1 MLKRKREKE
10 CVEEQTYNKKTKI
23 QKQMIDGIIN
33 YDKKELHSIKI
44 NNVFLTAKVKE
55 YDVNITQVDGKI
67 KFLCSCT
74 GDVYTNFNNSYCK
87 HIALSIKE
95 LIKEYLK
102 ENEKFFRDKAVYEL
116 FKENIE
122 FLTMNI
128 QNINIKNESTFP
140 Q

>member
-1 MLKRKREKE
+1 
-10 CVEEQTYNKKTKI
+10 
-23 QKQMIDGIIN
+23 MIDGIIN